1 MDSWVWNP
9 WVWNPGLAFLDLDS
23 WPEPTARSDYT
34 YDLEPSVAI
43 LRHLGVT
50 ITGLTCSA
58 TVYPQKMRGFAR
70 GSHFLTHW
78 MGDGIEIEQIAAE
91 WRP

>member
-23 WPEPTARSDYT
+23 WPEPAARSDYT

-43 LRHLGVT
+43 LKHLGVT
-50 ITGLTCSA
+50 ITGLTCLA
-58 TVYPQKMRGFAR
+58 IFYPQKMHGFAR
-70 GSHFLTHW
+70 GNHFLTHW
-78 MGDGIEIEQIAAE
+78 MGDGIEIEQITAE